1 MDEVKHILKSKLKK
15 VYSFIDGKIQHFFDN
30 KDANF
35 TFIKK
40 FTEKDFS
47 MKVGVTGFF
56 ILTLFLNFLTDSIS
70 KIPKMLFGDSIN
82 ILGIFN
88 FLNIFKFLPIYLVF
102 WTIYICVYYRI
113 LLNIKSSFGEL
124 EDGQKGSS
132 RFATRDEIDIQY
144 RAVPII
150 DDRFNGGGG
159 VPIARGFKDCI
170 GLNGEKLKKEVMY
183 IDDSAV
189 NNLLIGTT
197 RSGKGETYIV
207 PMIDIYSRAEK
218 QASMII
224 NDPKGE
230 LYAMSKKTLEYREYD
245 VYVLNLIN
253 PDCSMSYNPLT
264 LIIEAYKKGNI
275 GEAQQLCNTLTYSIY
290 HNEKSSEP
298 MWEESSMALVNALI
312 LDLCDRCIKNEEEE
326 KITLYTVASMLTELC
341 VSYQVGTSER
351 YKIDD
356 YFEKLP
362 STSVAKLQYSTVN
375 FAQGKTKG
383 SIFVTTMS
391 KLQKFTFDKV
401 ARMTS
406 KNSLDF
412 KDIGFKKDKYDK
424 PKAIFMVTPDYDESL
439 HFIPSMY
446 VNQVYYSLSL
456 NATLNGGK
464 CEREVVFIL
473 DEFGNMPTIN
483 GLASMITVCL
493 GRNIRFN
500 LAIQSYSQLK
510 EKYGDMSETIESNC
524 GNQIYILTNSDETS
538 EKFSKLVGEE
548 TIITKSRS
556 GDITSIHKSNT
567 ENLDRRRLITSDELR
582 RVKEGETLV
591 VRAIKRQDKYRN
603 KIVSYPIFNKDEHSM
618 KYRYE
623 YLYGKFDN
631 RDMDFI
637 KMQEEIK
644 SEHRHLD
651 LESINFLTIYRDILE
666 KECEEILNKQQ
677 NNKPKCDLNVGKLNK
692 AIEDINSH
700 DEHDMLTDLI
710 TKNIIERLSEILNF
724 EEVEIV
730 KEEIKCAKTKDELIN
745 SISNND
751 IKRFVEGIINNN

>member
-1 MDEVKHILKSKLKK
+1 
-15 VYSFIDGKIQHFFDN
+15 
-30 KDANF
+30 
-35 TFIKK
+35 
-40 FTEKDFS
+40 
-47 MKVGVTGFF
+47 
-56 ILTLFLNFLTDSIS
+56 
-70 KIPKMLFGDSIN
+70 
-82 ILGIFN
+82 
-88 FLNIFKFLPIYLVF
+88 
-102 WTIYICVYYRI
+102 
-113 LLNIKSSFGEL
+113 
-124 EDGQKGSS
+124 
-132 RFATRDEIDIQY
+132 
-144 RAVPII
+144 
-150 DDRFNGGGG
+150 
-159 VPIARGFKDCI
+159 
-170 GLNGEKLKKEVMY
+170 MY

-207 PMIDIYSRAEK
+207 PMIDIYSRAEKQASMIINDPKGELYAMSKKTLEYREYDVYVLNLINPDCSMSYNPAEK

-473 DEFGNMPTIN
+473 DEFGNIPDYDESLHFIPSMYVNQVYYSLSLNATLNGGKCEREVVFILDEFGNMPTIN

-677 NNKPKCDLNVGKLNK
+677 NNKHKVDLNVGKLNK

-700 DEHDMLTDLI
+700 DEHDMLTDLT

-751 IKRFVEGIINNN
+751 IKRFVECIINNN

>member
-1 MDEVKHILKSKLKK
+1 MMDEVKCIVKHNIKK
-15 VYSFIDGKIQHFFDN
+15 VYSFIDGKIQHFFDD
-30 KDANF
+30 KDVNF
-35 TFIKK
+35 IFIKK
-40 FTEKDFS
+40 FTEKEFS
-47 MKVGVTGFF
+47 VKVGVTGFF

-70 KIPKMLFGDSIN
+70 RIPKMLFGDSIS
-82 ILGIFN
+82 ILGVFN
-88 FLNIFKFLPIYLVF
+88 FFNIFRFLPIYLVF
-102 WTIYICVYYRI
+102 WTIYIGVYYRI
-113 LLNIKSSFGEL
+113 LLNIKASFGKL

-132 RFATRDEIDIQY
+132 RFATREEIDIQY
-144 RAVPII
+144 RAVPIA
-150 DDRFNGGGG
+150 DERYSGGGG

-189 NNLLIGTT
+189 NNLIIGAT
-197 RSGKGETYIV
+197 RSGKGEIYIV
-207 PMIDIYSRAEK
+207 PLIDIYSRAEK

-230 LYAMSKKTLEYREYD
+230 LYAMGKKTLEEIGYD
-245 VYVLNLIN
+245 IYVLNLIN

-264 LIIEAYKKGNI
+264 LIIEAYKNGNL
-275 GEAQQLCNTLTYSIY
+275 GEAQQLCNTLTYAIY

-312 LDLCDRCIKNEEEE
+312 LALCDRCIKNGEEY

-446 VNQVYYSLSL
+446 VKQVYDSLSL

-464 CEREVVFIL
+464 CEREVVFLL

-500 LAIQSYSQLK
+500 LVIQSYSQLK

-524 GNQIYILTNSDETS
+524 GNQIYILTNSDETA

-556 GDITSIHKSNT
+556 GDITSIHRSNT
-567 ENLDRRRLITSDELR
+567 ESLDRRRLIT
-582 RVKEGETLV
+582 
-591 VRAIKRQDKYRN
+591 
-603 KIVSYPIFNKDEHSM
+603 
-618 KYRYE
+618 
-623 YLYGKFDN
+623 
-631 RDMDFI
+631 
-637 KMQEEIK
+637 
-644 SEHRHLD
+644 
-651 LESINFLTIYRDILE
+651 
-666 KECEEILNKQQ
+666 
-677 NNKPKCDLNVGKLNK
+677 
-692 AIEDINSH
+692 
-700 DEHDMLTDLI
+700 
-710 TKNIIERLSEILNF
+710 
-724 EEVEIV
+724 
-730 KEEIKCAKTKDELIN
+730 
-745 SISNND
+745 
-751 IKRFVEGIINNN
+751 